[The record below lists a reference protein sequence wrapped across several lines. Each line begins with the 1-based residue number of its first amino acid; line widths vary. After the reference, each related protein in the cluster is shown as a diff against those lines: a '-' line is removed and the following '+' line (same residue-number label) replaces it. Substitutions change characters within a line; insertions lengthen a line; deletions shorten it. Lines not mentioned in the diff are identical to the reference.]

1 MGVSTTPKVS
11 SDGLKATITPCPPVY
26 NMISSRPRNGFHQS
40 TPASQLSGEGHFTL
54 QAILGAPH
62 EALLHHT
69 RSRCASWEPLVGGGL
84 KLQERVSR
92 RRLEGKGKKRSKRV
106 EKKKVSRRNGKGRVE
121 KKGKGRGRGRKGN
134 DCPVS
139 QKRQLLY
146 HWSGN
151 VTLWRSPLNT
161 CKHCDWQR
169 QDIRDGG
176 SREEVVLCAKRLPLY
191 GCLWPRSCIVWSL
204 EYI

>member
-40 TPASQLSGEGHFTL
+40 TPASQLSGECHFTL

-92 RRLEGKGKKRSKRV
+92 RRLEGKGKKEVKGR
-106 EKKKVSRRNGKGRVE
+106 EKKKWVGEMVRV
-121 KKGKGRGRGRKGN
+121 G
-134 DCPVS
+134 
-139 QKRQLLY
+139 
-146 HWSGN
+146 
-151 VTLWRSPLNT
+151 
-161 CKHCDWQR
+161 
-169 QDIRDGG
+169 
-176 SREEVVLCAKRLPLY
+176 
-191 GCLWPRSCIVWSL
+191 
-204 EYI
+204 